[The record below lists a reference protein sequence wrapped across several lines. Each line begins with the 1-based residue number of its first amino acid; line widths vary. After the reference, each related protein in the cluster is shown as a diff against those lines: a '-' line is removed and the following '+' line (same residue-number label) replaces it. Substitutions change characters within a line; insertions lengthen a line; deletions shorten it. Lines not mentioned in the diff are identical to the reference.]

1 MIRFFVQLKHRLQT
15 PAITI
20 YFNLLSIKGKIK
32 WFFSQ
37 KYKVIK
43 SEDLQDKKNIVLFA
57 MYQKDVFRRD
67 VINLL
72 KTLKENNI
80 YVIGVN
86 TQKIKKD
93 SIGEIDKYFDVYI
106 NRYNYGRDFGSY
118 KLGFQKIIFQ
128 KLANR
133 DFDRV
138 LMINDSVFYSSKNLN
153 FFVNEMLGSEF
164 EVAGATENFDVQ
176 HHLGSFCIKMD
187 KKIIDNKKFKKFWNS
202 YVVNDVRPNIIKK
215 GELGLSKCLKSCVTN
230 EADFGAVF
238 GSKLLMKKLIDEND
252 KYLFSNIKALTRQ
265 NQNVHWKTFTVQ
277 DMFGLIN
284 QNIFNKYHIQNTA
297 KSSSTNITMTGSDS
311 SSEMSSINT
320 ISQAERD
327 KSSMV
332 FSLDD
337 LTVFLRQNLA
347 EFDEE
352 KHGKDILEKIA
363 HYWYLVFREGSQVHQ
378 NAALLLY
385 FGCSIVKM
393 DGTLRGF
400 WTSKEIE
407 PMADFMNVEDF
418 SDLSQRLYSKNNLG
432 ESLIGWRHVAF
443 LKGFI

>member
-67 VINLL
+67 VIKLL

-93 SIGEIDKYFDVYI
+93 SMGEIDKYFDVYI

-153 FFVNEMLGSEF
+153 FFVN
-164 EVAGATENFDVQ
+164 
-176 HHLGSFCIKMD
+176 
-187 KKIIDNKKFKKFWNS
+187 
-202 YVVNDVRPNIIKK
+202 
-215 GELGLSKCLKSCVTN
+215 
-230 EADFGAVF
+230 
-238 GSKLLMKKLIDEND
+238 
-252 KYLFSNIKALTRQ
+252 
-265 NQNVHWKTFTVQ
+265 
-277 DMFGLIN
+277 
-284 QNIFNKYHIQNTA
+284 
-297 KSSSTNITMTGSDS
+297 
-311 SSEMSSINT
+311 
-320 ISQAERD
+320 
-327 KSSMV
+327 
-332 FSLDD
+332 
-337 LTVFLRQNLA
+337 
-347 EFDEE
+347 
-352 KHGKDILEKIA
+352 
-363 HYWYLVFREGSQVHQ
+363 
-378 NAALLLY
+378 
-385 FGCSIVKM
+385 
-393 DGTLRGF
+393 
-400 WTSKEIE
+400 
-407 PMADFMNVEDF
+407 
-418 SDLSQRLYSKNNLG
+418 
-432 ESLIGWRHVAF
+432 
-443 LKGFI
+443 